1 MRKPLLIILFSII
14 PIAMLAKEYSGRG
27 IDYNSEHMGVNGAK
41 VILTIS
47 IVLGILGLLMR
58 WGIDN
63 NDNKDDSN
71 QGCLRNLSIILI
83 VIAAIG
89 FLDATWSLASA
100 FIITPVVY
108 FVSYLFSVITRLI
121 IAFFVI
127 LIIPSILY
135 GLTFAIHAIK
145 YKIIIGSLAYLVGF
159 ATDVYLYTL
168 LPPDTITVETFFP
181 KWDLEEQMDKQL
193 YPEKYEE

>member
-1 MRKPLLIILFSII
+1 
-14 PIAMLAKEYSGRG
+14 MLAKEYSGRG

-145 YKIIIGSLAYLVGF
+145 
-159 ATDVYLYTL
+159 
-168 LPPDTITVETFFP
+168 
-181 KWDLEEQMDKQL
+181 
-193 YPEKYEE
+193 